1 LKSIGD
7 IEEEMVIY
15 ETNTKIDAL
24 TSPVL
29 NFEVQDRGKFFA
41 EFYREIYI
49 KNQVLPF
56 ELDKSLKN
64 KKELSFC

>member
-15 ETNTKIDAL
+15 ETDTKIDAL
-24 TSPVL
+24 TSPGL

-41 EFYREIYI
+41 EFYRERFTLRIRYCLLTWT
-49 KNQVLPF
+49 KAYTR
-56 ELDKSLKN
+56 
-64 KKELSFC
+64 KE